1 MRPREV
7 RPVRLVG
14 DHRVQRQLGQIVVV
28 LVVAG
33 QVVQRDLHAACGR
46 DGAEVAACAMER
58 RVGDCLV
65 KQRLAVHG
73 HENAH
78 IGGVHVHNAEAYVV
92 DHVGAEDL
100 AGNGLQNAA
109 LVAVALKLNLIGLDD
124 DQNALIRPR
133 HCDRVA
139 LVEVE
144 AAPGVSTLRD
154 HLLVLE
160 VEHLAGELLV
170 GESGQLIACFAA
182 RDGKTPVLEF
192 RSISRVGFPAAF
204 AADERRD
211 VDLVAEASEFCT
223 DACIAGRRTKIAG
236 QAVQLRARDRLVEQR
251 HVVCRHDDAY
261 IRRIHVIHT
270 ERHPIGLA
278 AVEQILCVRQEFCA
292 GAVLIDLKLDHIRL
306 DAGKDAR
313 SGPRIHLRAAS
324 VEVQAAPL
332 ARSSR
337 ILGEGQPVLEVQHAV
352 GELLTRV
359 AGIRFAVEEHFAGNE
374 LRCERIGDRLPVG
387 LVVDQAVNREL
398 RAHTAQR
405 HVHAVRSRNNAE
417 ASLCGMQILVFSLIA
432 EDLFAVNGQHR
443 THVCA
448 VDIVQAELDTV
459 GLAAFKRELADL
471 HDERVG
477 AVIDLKLCLICFGDN
492 KNALLAVRQVSGI
505 THVEVEAAPA
515 VVSFWKCLLII
526 KEEGLV
532 RIRSA
537 GIARRLIGGRRVQ
550 RELAADKGGL
560 AFLVAGI
567 RRPVFRIL
575 DQCVDLDHIGRG
587 TGVLVVAEAGVRLLE
602 RSHAEIKV
610 ILADRVLCQ
619 YGLRVGNGR
628 RDEVNFLLCP
638 LAGIVADLCGF
649 DLSFGLVYQR
659 AEFRL
664 IYRTGERHENRLR
677 PDRFALC
684 AAAVHRRDLAAD
696 PLALAD
702 GGHGE
707 LGAGHVVADLFPV
720 QVEQVVAAFG
730 NIVVCDGR
738 ALAVAVRVREGVD
751 RVQCLANR
759 CRAGNGHAGSSRLL
773 VAGEALH
780 ADPAL
785 VDLLEAGQLRQD
797 GIDERVIA
805 VCIVDKQLT
814 VIACA
819 LQDHQI
825 VVEAGDLAF
834 LIVICLDPRIGA
846 RLAAARRSVGVDD
859 NIVLEDIRDID
870 VRLAV
875 SQRRHPR
882 PAGRVQFVVPDLT
895 QGGRDAEAAV
905 IRHADCKIAGNIYI
919 ERTASIDEQIVRND
933 RIVAAVDLDSLQIFA
948 RGARAE
954 DIAGDCCAAQTVV
967 QIDRIGGEA
976 GERAII
982 VGNVVEM
989 VVPDDHALA
998 ARVAAAVDRA
1008 HVLAVQND
1016 IMERVVFNHAVQRGR
1031 PAADDCEVQRHIRN
1045 VVDFVVGERVLHT
1058 AEFHAALVHRP
1069 VLVRIVDTAVRNE
1082 IVARL
1087 HGLIVTAIQIDGR
1100 DGGVSNLGI
1109 FQAGIGRIV
1118 NADGSAFKAC

>member
-33 QVVQRDLHAACGR
+33 QVVQRDPHAACGR

-73 HENAH
+73 HENTH
-78 IGGVHVHNAEAYVV
+78 ISGVHVHNAEAYVI
-92 DHVGAEDL
+92 DHVRAEDL

-192 RSISRVGFPAAF
+192 RSISRVGLPAVF

-223 DACIAGRRTKIAG
+223 DACIAGRGAEIAC

-251 HVVCRHDDAY
+251 HVICRHDDAY
-261 IRRIHVIHT
+261 IRGIHVIHT

-313 SGPRIHLRAAS
+313 SGPRIHFRAAS

-337 ILGEGQPVLEVQHAV
+337 ILGEGQLVLEVQHAV

-374 LRCERIGDRLPVG
+374 LRCERIGDCLPVG

-405 HVHAVRSRNNAE
+405 YVHAVRSRNNAE

-638 LAGIVADLCGF
+638 LAGFVADLCSF

-664 IYRTGERHENRLR
+664 IHAVGVECHLNRRR
-677 PDRFALC
+677 PDRLALC

-702 GGHGE
+702 GRYGE
-707 LGAGHVVADLFPV
+707 FRAAHVVADLFPV

-751 RVQCLANR
+751 RVQCLTDR
-759 CRAGNGHAGSSRLL
+759 CRAGNGHAGYRRLL
-773 VAGEALH
+773 VDRLTAQ

-819 LQDHQI
+819 LQDHQV

-882 PAGRVQFVVPDLT
+882 PAGRVPFVVPDLT

-919 ERTASIDEQIVRND
+919 ERTAGIDEQIVRND
-933 RIVAAVDLDSLQIFA
+933 RIVAAVDLDSL
-948 RGARAE
+948 
-954 DIAGDCCAAQTVV
+954 DIIA
-967 QIDRIGGEA
+967 
-976 GERAII
+976 
-982 VGNVVEM
+982 
-989 VVPDDHALA
+989 
-998 ARVAAAVDRA
+998 
-1008 HVLAVQND
+1008 
-1016 IMERVVFNHAVQRGR
+1016 
-1031 PAADDCEVQRHIRN
+1031 
-1045 VVDFVVGERVLHT
+1045 
-1058 AEFHAALVHRP
+1058 
-1069 VLVRIVDTAVRNE
+1069 
-1082 IVARL
+1082 
-1087 HGLIVTAIQIDGR
+1087 
-1100 DGGVSNLGI
+1100 
-1109 FQAGIGRIV
+1109 
-1118 NADGSAFKAC
+1118 

>member
-1 MRPREV
+1 M
-7 RPVRLVG
+7 
-14 DHRVQRQLGQIVVV
+14 
-28 LVVAG
+28 
-33 QVVQRDLHAACGR
+33 
-46 DGAEVAACAMER
+46 
-58 RVGDCLV
+58 
-65 KQRLAVHG
+65 
-73 HENAH
+73 
-78 IGGVHVHNAEAYVV
+78 
-92 DHVGAEDL
+92 
-100 AGNGLQNAA
+100 
-109 LVAVALKLNLIGLDD
+109 
-124 DQNALIRPR
+124 
-133 HCDRVA
+133 
-139 LVEVE
+139 
-144 AAPGVSTLRD
+144 
-154 HLLVLE
+154 
-160 VEHLAGELLV
+160 
-170 GESGQLIACFAA
+170 
-182 RDGKTPVLEF
+182 
-192 RSISRVGFPAAF
+192 
-204 AADERRD
+204 
-211 VDLVAEASEFCT
+211 
-223 DACIAGRRTKIAG
+223 
-236 QAVQLRARDRLVEQR
+236 QLRARDRLVEQR
-251 HVVCRHDDAY
+251 HVICRHDDAY

-359 AGIRFAVEEHFAGNE
+359 AGIRFAVEEHLAGNE

-477 AVIDLKLCLICFGDN
+477 AVIDLKLCLICLGDN
-492 KNALLAVRQVSGI
+492 ENALLAVRQVSGI

-638 LAGIVADLCGF
+638 LAGLVADLCGF

-664 IYRTGERHENRLR
+664 IYRAGERHENRLR
-677 PDRFALC
+677 PDRRTLC
-684 AAAVHRRDLAAD
+684 AAAVHRRQLAAD

-702 GGHGE
+702 GSHGE

-720 QVEQVVAAFG
+720 QIERLVLVFG
-730 NIVVCDGR
+730 DIEVYDGR
-738 ALAVAVRVREGVD
+738 ALAVAVRVREGICRRD
-751 RVQCLANR
+751 GLADLR
-759 CRAGNGHAGSSRLL
+759 RAGNGNAACRRLL

-780 ADPAL
+780 ADLAL
-785 VDLLEAGQLRQD
+785 VDLLKTGKPRQN
-797 GIDERVIA
+797 RVDQRIITA
-805 VCIVDKQLT
+805 CVTGKQLT
-814 VIACA
+814 VVALA
-819 LQDHQI
+819 LQDRQI
-825 VVEAGDLAF
+825 FLDAGDLAV
-834 LIVICLDPRIGA
+834 LMIVCFDPITLA
-846 RLAAARRSVGVDD
+846 LFAAARRSVGINQD
-859 NIVLEDIRDID
+859 IVLEGILDVEIR
-870 VRLAV
+870 RAL
-875 SQRRHPR
+875 SRRSHPR
-882 PAGRVQFVVPDLT
+882 PAFRIPFVVPDL
-895 QGGRDAEAAV
+895 
-905 IRHADCKIAGNIYI
+905 
-919 ERTASIDEQIVRND
+919 
-933 RIVAAVDLDSLQIFA
+933 L
-948 RGARAE
+948 
-954 DIAGDCCAAQTVV
+954 
-967 QIDRIGGEA
+967 
-976 GERAII
+976 
-982 VGNVVEM
+982 
-989 VVPDDHALA
+989 
-998 ARVAAAVDRA
+998 
-1008 HVLAVQND
+1008 
-1016 IMERVVFNHAVQRGR
+1016 
-1031 PAADDCEVQRHIRN
+1031 
-1045 VVDFVVGERVLHT
+1045 
-1058 AEFHAALVHRP
+1058 
-1069 VLVRIVDTAVRNE
+1069 
-1082 IVARL
+1082 
-1087 HGLIVTAIQIDGR
+1087 
-1100 DGGVSNLGI
+1100 
-1109 FQAGIGRIV
+1109 
-1118 NADGSAFKAC
+1118 